1 MDARPPPPTSAATAP
16 SSAASCANTAADSA
30 ATTGDTDA
38 ATLPLNLRTIWLTSA
53 TAAAISFAS
62 DARRRCG
69 SAGCS
74 APSTSR
80 ANVSTI
86 RCKRV
91 TVFARTSPLEP
102 RGPREARQSWIAA
115 VNASRVP
122 TCASDEKPFDTAA
135 MTAMRC
141 AASIALCSSAS
152 TALPSCR
159 QSDGAAAAAA
169 AAASALVRSSP
180 TLDSSNVCA
189 SGTKRLCIAICC
201 SLKQTL
207 PVSLQT
213 HTFSSSETWA
223 KACSPVSSLWSF
235 ASASL

>member
-169 AAASALVRSSP
+169 AEAAPRAPGRRAAARGQGRRGSPSFRARGGARARGSRSAASPLRCRRAGRRGRGR
-180 TLDSSNVCA
+180 A
-189 SGTKRLCIAICC
+189 G
-201 SLKQTL
+201 
-207 PVSLQT
+207 
-213 HTFSSSETWA
+213 
-223 KACSPVSSLWSF
+223 
-235 ASASL
+235 